1 MSATASS
8 NKAHKSFYMPLAT
21 KLPKLKTTKSITPS
35 VTSLLVLFNLPLTPS
50 GLSWFREAV
59 LSCIE
64 SDSEREIWSNE
75 AIGKEGEKVYRSG
88 YPLIQFRCHQKMAA
102 IFALQ
107 AGVPLVEKFVQQYAN
122 HPQKNNNDFSWQG
135 RPYPLQHTLL
145 EKENNFAIK
154 TFTAKL
160 RPQPVVYRLHT
171 WLPLNKE
178 NYAWWK
184 ANRNLPDTTKTKR
197 LEQLL
202 VNHLAAVITATG
214 GYIPKQR
221 IKLIILDKDRLKQ
234 VNFKDT
240 GQVAFDIRYTVNLQ
254 LPQYIGLGNHPAFG
268 FGWQRLEKE

>member
-1 MSATASS
+1 MPTTIKTKKAT
-8 NKAHKSFYMPLAT
+8 
-21 KLPKLKTTKSITPS
+21 TTKTKNPS
-35 VTSLLVLFNLPLTPS
+35 TTSFLVQFNLPLTNS
-50 GLSWFREAV
+50 QLANFRQAV

-64 SDSEREIWSNE
+64 SDTEREIWSNE
-75 AIGKEGEKVYRSG
+75 AEDKEGKTVYHSG

-102 IFALQ
+102 IFAIQ

-122 HPQKNNNDFSWQG
+122 RQQKNNKHFSWQG
-135 RPYPLQHTLL
+135 RPYQLQQTLL
-145 EKENNFAIK
+145 EKENNFTIK
-154 TFTAKL
+154 TFAAKL

-184 ANRNLPDTTKTKR
+184 QNRNLPDTSKTKR

-202 VNHLAAVITATG
+202 INHLATVITATG
-214 GYIPKQR
+214 GHIPKQK
-221 IKLIILDKDRLKQ
+221 IKLTILDKDRLKQ
-234 VNFKDT
+234 VNYKDT
-240 GQVAFDIRYTVNLQ
+240 GQVAYDIRYTVNLQ